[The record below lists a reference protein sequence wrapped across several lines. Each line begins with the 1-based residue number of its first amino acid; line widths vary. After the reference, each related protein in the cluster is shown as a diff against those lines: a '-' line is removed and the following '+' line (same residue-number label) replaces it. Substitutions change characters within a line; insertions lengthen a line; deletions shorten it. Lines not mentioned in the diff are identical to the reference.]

1 MQSVNK
7 PEYSQEQ
14 MIDLKAYWTV
24 LMKSKW
30 KILGF
35 AFIVTILVAVFVSGL
50 TPIYRANTSILIETQ
65 TDNTISIDSVLPIDT
80 SRKEYFLTEYE
91 ILKSRAI
98 SEKVVDKLDLASN
111 KEFMPDE
118 EVGIATQIKGGIKQ
132 VIQSIKSLL
141 SADDNSSDDIVM
153 DQRSEK
159 VRLIDAFQS
168 NLTIEPVRTTQLVN
182 ISYDAKD
189 PLLAA
194 LIANTM
200 ADVYINRDVLGQ
212 LDSSKKATDWLEGR
226 LAELRLNLENSINA
240 LETYRVQENLIDLN
254 STGVRSI
261 ASDELQSLT
270 ESYLKAK
277 QTRFEAET
285 LYLFVSNGKGNDIN
299 YLMSIPEISQH
310 PLIANIKSI
319 ENNAQQNVSEL
330 SFRYGEKHPK
340 LIAAKAQLTA
350 IRKELIQQADKVV
363 KGFAKEL
370 QAAKNNEQRFVKELE
385 KEKIN
390 YQDISNQEQEFL
402 KLQREVEANQNLY
415 DTFLK
420 RYKETAITTDL
431 EVQQARVIDKAET
444 PLSPVKPNKAL
455 LVILAFVASFGFAV
469 VLAFVI
475 DALNDTFRT
484 ASQIESKLG
493 LRLLGLLPLI
503 RLKRKQPLPSHVY
516 FDDKYKSFSESVR
529 TLRTGF
535 VLSHLDQDNKVVLIT
550 SSIPG
555 EGKTT
560 TAINIAFAMAQM
572 EKTLLIEA
580 DMRQP
585 SFANI
590 FKMPS
595 EQVGLSNLITG
606 TGKLDDVIIHD
617 EASGLDILS
626 AGEIPRNPLELLSNS
641 KFDAVMTILKDKYE
655 RIIIDSPP
663 TLAVSDALI
672 LTKQA
677 DSVVYVV
684 SSESTKQSVVKKGL
698 SRLMEIGAKVDGVVL
713 NRVNIN
719 KSEQKDYEGYYDYY
733 DYSAAHKPQKTHA
746 AD

>member
-24 LMKSKW
+24 LTKSKW

-35 AFIVTILVAVFVSGL
+35 ALIVTILVAVFVSGL

-80 SRKEYFLTEYE
+80 TRKEYFLTEYE

-111 KEFMPDE
+111 KEFMPDDNPG
-118 EVGIATQIKGGIKQ
+118 VMTQVKGEIKQ
-132 VIQSIKSLL
+132 LIGQLKSLL
-141 SADDNSSDDIVM
+141 SGNDNASDTAVVDE
-153 DQRSEK
+153 RSEK
-159 VRLIDAFQS
+159 VQLIDAFQS

-182 ISYDAKD
+182 ISYDSKD
-189 PLLAA
+189 PVLAA

-212 LDSSKKATDWLEGR
+212 LDSTKKATDWLEGR

-240 LETYRVQENLIDLN
+240 LEAYRVKENLIDLD
-254 STGVRSI
+254 SSGVRSI

-277 QTRFEAET
+277 QVRFEAET

-319 ENNAQQNVSEL
+319 ENNAQQSVSEL

-340 LIAAKAQLTA
+340 LIAAKAQLAA
-350 IRKELIQQADKVV
+350 IRKELTQQADKVV

-385 KEKIN
+385 KEKVN
-390 YQDISNQEQEFL
+390 FQDISNQEQEFL

-431 EVQQARVIDKAET
+431 KVQQARVIDKAET
-444 PLSPVKPNKAL
+444 PLAPVKPNKAL
-455 LVILAFVASFGFAV
+455 LVILAFIASFGFAV

-484 ASQIESKLG
+484 ANDIESKLG
-493 LRLLGLLPLI
+493 MRLIGLLPLI
-503 RLKRKQPLPSHVY
+503 KVKRKASLPVHIY
-516 FDDKYKSFSESVR
+516 FDNKHASFSEAVR

-535 VLSHLDQDNKVVLIT
+535 VLTHLDKDHKVLLVT

-560 TAINIAFAMAQM
+560 TAVNVAFAMAQM

-585 SFANI
+585 SFTHLFGLPAYQ
-590 FKMPS
+590 P
-595 EQVGLSNLITG
+595 GLSNLISG
-606 TGKLDDVIIHD
+606 TDKLDSVIVHD
-617 EASGLDILS
+617 ETSGLDILA
-626 AGEIPRNPLELLSNS
+626 AGVLAPNPLELLSS
-641 KFDAVMTILKDKYE
+641 TKFDAVMKVLKDKYD

-663 TLAVSDALI
+663 SQTVSDTLI
-672 LTKQA
+672 LSKQS
-677 DSVVYVV
+677 DSIIYVV
-684 SSESTKQSVVKKGL
+684 RSESTKQSVVKKGL
-698 SRLMEIGAKVDGVVL
+698 SRLMQIGAKVDGIVL
-713 NRVNIN
+713 NKVDIK
-719 KSEQKDYEGYYDYY
+719 KSGKDGYEGYYDFY
-733 DYSAAHKPQKTHA
+733 DYGQAHKKGQASK
-746 AD
+746 